1 MNKRLIILNLILLII
16 ILIDKPILNC
26 LCGKTAVS
34 VNLSKNITGF
44 GIVDRFNNK
53 QGKWFYRSNSGNVL
67 LLGDY
72 KNNKKE
78 GEWLYY
84 EIGNSLIKTHF
95 KCDTLFGA
103 AKRINKTGSISD
115 VVVFNGDDYYGTT
128 FNDTFFG
135 VIVEWNTLEERD
147 NHYQEFDLARKIYNT
162 EYGYKNDDPFNHKVG
177 GYDTLALVF
186 SRLGLLFRAPYPIF
200 KDDFQIEGDYVC
212 YVNQF
217 DSIMSTL
224 NYILLII
231 IVVVN
236 IVNLIP
242 KK

>member
-34 VNLSKNITGF
+34 FDLSKNITGV
-44 GIVDRFNNK
+44 GKVDGFNNK
-53 QGKWFYRSNSGNVL
+53 QGKWIYRGNNDDVL

-78 GEWLYY
+78 GEWLYC

-95 KCDTLFGA
+95 KCDTLSGA
-103 AKRINKTGSISD
+103 TKRFTNTESLPD
-115 VVVFNGDDYYGTT
+115 VLFFNGDDYYGTT
-128 FNDTFFG
+128 FHDIYFG
-135 VIVEWNTLEERD
+135 AQVEWNTIEERD
-147 NHYQEFDLARKIYNT
+147 NHYKEFDLAKKIYDT
-162 EYGYKNDDPFNHKVG
+162 EYGNKNDDPFNHKVG

-186 SRLGLLFRAPYPIF
+186 SRLGLLFRDPYPII
-200 KDDFQIEGDYVC
+200 KDDFKIEDDYM
-212 YVNQF
+212 YYINQL
-217 DSIMSTL
+217 DSKFNTL
-224 NYILLII
+224 NICLLII
-231 IVVVN
+231 VIVVN
-236 IVNLIP
+236 IVILIP